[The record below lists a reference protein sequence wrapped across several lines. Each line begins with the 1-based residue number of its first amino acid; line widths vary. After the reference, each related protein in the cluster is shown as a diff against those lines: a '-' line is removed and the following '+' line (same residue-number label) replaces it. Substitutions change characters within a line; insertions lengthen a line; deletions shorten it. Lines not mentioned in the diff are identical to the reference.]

1 METMMSEV
9 QSKRTL
15 WIDVGDFCYGIS
27 FSRHIL
33 EQKILR
39 KLQMLKNALN
49 LILGSGYL
57 I

>member
-1 METMMSEV
+1 MMSEV